1 MGKTGYTCIRRT
13 FCSLNVLVW
22 VIIFLETIF
31 FKIYWSHFNKNKY
44 MTQICGSCFLG
55 LGLWLKLSYEG
66 YASLLPENAG
76 LSADCIL
83 ITFGVL
89 SLIISFFGC
98 CGSWFQSRCLLIMVN
113 ILKFWKNGFDTILLI
128 YFFLFYSIFH

>member
-1 MGKTGYTCIRRT
+1 
-13 FCSLNVLVW
+13 
-22 VIIFLETIF
+22 
-31 FKIYWSHFNKNKY
+31 

-113 ILKFWKNGFDTILLI
+113 ILEIF
-128 YFFLFYSIFH
+128 FFLKSI